1 MASDAQRWV
10 DEKIKARYDTEKIRA
25 VLVKNGFDENEAI
38 SMIKEARM
46 QELRKNMPAK
56 TQERK
61 TYNMKAVA
69 AIIAA
74 TIIISAS
81 IIMITSTVSDKCS
94 ILVRG
99 DEKYYCDAI
108 DTDTSIERS
117 ISLCTN
123 IENEMLAAT
132 CIDRA
137 VQKSNTEISRDVC
150 DIESEDL
157 ESVCLAATERVEA
170 KKVKRSVSDRNCE
183 NIQDSDIKTWC
194 IAKNLESSALRESI
208 LKCGEIKDNDFRY
221 LCKADKYR
229 TLGGLEE
236 YEMCQMTEDRA
247 YRFVCIN

>member
-1 MASDAQRWV
+1 MASDTQRWV
-10 DEKIKARYDTEKIRA
+10 DEKIKAGYDTDNIRT

-46 QELRKNMPAK
+46 QELRKDIPAK

-69 AIIAA
+69 AAIAA
-74 TIIISAS
+74 TIIISIS
-81 IIMITSTVSDKCS
+81 IIMITSTGSEKCN

-99 DEKYYCDAI
+99 DEKHYCEAI

-117 ISLCTN
+117 IRLCMN
-123 IENEMLAAT
+123 IEDEMLAAV
-132 CIDRA
+132 CIDRVA
-137 VQKSNTEISRDVC
+137 QKSDTEINRDVC

-157 ESVCLAATERVEA
+157 KKVCLAATELAEA
-170 KKVKRSVSDRNCE
+170 RKAMRSTSDTNCE
-183 NIQDSDIKTWC
+183 KIQDSDIKTWC

-221 LCKADKYR
+221 LCRADKYR

-236 YEMCQMTEDRA
+236 YEMCQMISDRL